1 MSASS
6 ELQAEELLD
15 AITTSVQRGDEID
28 AVVGSSVASHAGL
41 DEYIGM
47 IRALQSVLRPAD
59 PRPEFVNQLRADLLD
74 PQQGVVERMRLTPA
88 QLQIAAILAL
98 IAGCLLFIRRRLFG
112 SDSAPEIQEEAV
124 ATPL

>member
-15 AITTSVQRGDEID
+15 NITTSVQRGDEIE
-28 AVVGSSVASHAGL
+28 AVVGSSGASHAGL
-41 DEYIGM
+41 DEYIDM
-47 IRALQSVLRPAD
+47 IQALQSVLTPSD

-88 QLQIAAILAL
+88 QVQIAAILAL

-112 SDSAPEIQEEAV
+112 SDSAPEIQEEVV